1 MPLAPEPI
9 TIAVVNDHPVVVAGV
24 AKMLEGDDRISVVEL
39 DSMVTP
45 ELPVDVVL
53 FDGYARPGGIARAVQ
68 EIAQEQPESKIVVF
82 SWNVESPQIE
92 EVLAVGADSYLSK
105 ALTPDELADAL
116 VRVGRGEQVIEPAP
130 VQDELSS
137 MNDWPGRDAGLS
149 PRESEVVALITAG
162 LTNDEIARSCY
173 LSINSVKTYIRSA
186 YRKMGVE
193 RRSQA
198 VAWGIE
204 NGMVPR
210 ALRQV

>member
-1 MPLAPEPI
+1 MTSSPRPVS
-9 TIAVVNDHPVVVAGV
+9 IAVVNDHPVVVAGV
-24 AKMLEGDDRISVVEL
+24 AKMLEEDKRIAVVEL
-39 DSMVTP
+39 DSMVAP
-45 ELPVDVVL
+45 GKPVDVVL
-53 FDGYARPGGIARAVQ
+53 FDAYARAGGPAQTVAELASDPRIDRIA
-68 EIAQEQPESKIVVF
+68 VF
-82 SWNVESPQIE
+82 SWNVQPEQIE
-92 EVLAVGADSYLSK
+92 EVLNVGAHSYISK
-105 ALTPDELADAL
+105 SLTPHELADAL
-116 VRVGRGEQVIEPAP
+116 FRVGRGERVVEPAP
-130 VQDELSS
+130 VADEQAA
-137 MNDWPGRDAGLS
+137 MNDWPGRAAGLS